1 MEDRN
6 ITITIDQARKWYNSG
21 SESLKEI
28 ALQAFSENE
37 LKFDFKSITSFEKAC
52 EVLDIDYDDIDSV
65 IGDAII
71 FGCGKFSAAM
81 LKLNIIRRA
90 LNLGYDLY
98 LTENPKGSY
107 IYYPYNPFADES
119 SNYVDEFNADKPIK
133 KLKIIGKFKNKG
145 VLYNILGG
153 AAILS
158 SGKGVACFCSGY
170 KVGYGFFDS
179 GFLGCATEEIA
190 EHFSKYF
197 GVLITEAK
205 YGDLED
211 FEIVCS
217 C

>member
-1 MEDRN
+1 MEEIS
-6 ITITIDQARKWYNSG
+6 ITIPLDKARELYNSG
-21 SESLKEI
+21 NESFKKI

-170 KVGYGFFDS
+170 KVGCGFFDS